1 MHLISTL
8 PNSMI
13 KKENDLMVNKY
24 IRKSNRGSWTEETM
38 QMAMNEAKT
47 RSISSASKK
56 YGIPIGTL
64 HRHIKKG
71 DSSKSLGRFKP
82 VFSKELEREIC
93 DLAMERDIL
102 FYGLTKRSLQQLA
115 YEVAKVNNIPH
126 PFACEK
132 AGKAWLDGFMKRHPQ
147 LAFRTPEPTALAPC
161 SALNRTQVNRFYD
174 NLWSIISHHNFL
186 TRPDDIYNMDETG
199 VKTSASKPPRVISV
213 KGKKQVGVIAT
224 AEKGQL
230 TTVICACSATCRFI
244 PPCFM
249 FGQRK
254 RMNERLLDGAPNGS
268 LAWVSDSGWIT
279 NSTFNNWLKFF
290 IDITRPKQDRP
301 VLLILDNHS
310 THQNLEALN
319 LARQNHVIMVS
330 IPPHTSHKLQP
341 LDVSV
346 YRSFKVAFEQA
357 LDTFQKNHPGRRV
370 NQFGFCTCNSFYE
383 NAAVIEEQSNTA
395 VTDEGDK
402 NKDPV
407 VAENIGLNNDNVT
420 EIENPCDVIND
431 PVEKNNTDEPP
442 AGNDSEDKQKEEKEL
457 NSDDKKNEMTEDST
471 LETRSGVFD
480 KSWDQP
486 STSHYIS
493 PIKILPSPKVTPTIK
508 KRKAR
513 CQRSEVLTSSPF
525 KNPIK
530 MKIEMKGKPNLLFNR
545 TIKGKENQNKEVR
558 TCENKGKGKGKGVKT
573 EKDKHIVPNIEQS
586 SQNDVFCV
594 LCGEPYVE
602 PPTEDWVVVG
612 HMNCVPTQRMMTCR
626 HSGC

>member
-1 MHLISTL
+1 MYHLID
-8 PNSMI
+8 
-13 KKENDLMVNKY
+13 EMVNKY
-24 IRKSNRGSWTEETM
+24 IRKSNRGSWTGETM

-47 RSISSASKK
+47 TSIISASKK

-71 DSSKSLGRFKP
+71 DSPKNLGRFKP
-82 VFSKELEREIC
+82 VLSKELEREIC

-115 YEVAKVNNIPH
+115 YEVAKVNNISH

-132 AGKAWLDGFMKRHPQ
+132 AGKASLNGFMKRHPQ
-147 LAFRTPEPTALAPC
+147 LAYRTPEPTALARC
-161 SALNRTQVNRFYD
+161 SAFNRTQVNRFYD

-199 VKTSASKPPRVISV
+199 VKTSASKPPRCISV
-213 KGKKQVGVIAT
+213 KGKKQVGVVAT

-230 TTVICACSATCRFI
+230 TTVICACSATGRFI
-244 PPCFM
+244 PPCFI

-268 LAWVSDSGWIT
+268 LAWTKTRQTS
-279 NSTFNNWLKFF
+279 F
-290 IDITRPKQDRP
+290 IDSR
-301 VLLILDNHS
+301 
-310 THQNLEALN
+310 
-319 LARQNHVIMVS
+319 
-330 IPPHTSHKLQP
+330 QP
-341 LDVSV
+341 LYSSKLG
-346 YRSFKVAFEQA
+346 SF
-357 LDTFQKNHPGRRV
+357 
-370 NQFGFCTCNSFYE
+370 
-383 NAAVIEEQSNTA
+383 
-395 VTDEGDK
+395 
-402 NKDPV
+402 
-407 VAENIGLNNDNVT
+407 
-420 EIENPCDVIND
+420 EIENPWDVIND

-471 LETRSGVFD
+471 LETRSIVFD

-486 STSHYIS
+486 SKSHHIS

-525 KNPIK
+525 KNAIE
-530 MKIEMKGKPNLLFNR
+530 MKIEMKAKPKLLFNR

-586 SQNDVFCV
+586 SQNDVFCI

-602 PPTEDWVVVG
+602 PPTEDWVQCPV
-612 HMNCVPTQRMMTCR
+612 C
-626 HSGC
+626 SGWAHDLCTDTEDGSFMCIICKM

>member
-1 MHLISTL
+1 MGHMGKME
-8 PNSMI
+8 NS
-13 KKENDLMVNKY
+13 NLGQMVNKY
-24 IRKSNRGSWTEETM
+24 IRKSNRSSWTEETM

-47 RSISSASKK
+47 TSISSASKK
-56 YGIPIGTL
+56 YGIPIGTFY
-64 HRHIKKG
+64 RHIKKA
-71 DSSKSLGRFKP
+71 DSSKNLGRFKP

-132 AGKAWLDGFMKRHPQ
+132 AGKAWLDDFMKRHPQ
-147 LAFRTPEPTALAPC
+147 LAYRTPEPTALARC
-161 SALNRTQVNRFYD
+161 SAFNRTQVNRFYD

-186 TRPDDIYNMDETG
+186 TRRPDDIYNMDETG

-213 KGKKQVGVIAT
+213 KGKKQVGVVAT
-224 AEKGQL
+224 AEKGQH
-230 TTVICACSATCRFI
+230 TTVICACSATGRFI
-244 PPCFM
+244 PPCFI

-254 RMNERLLDGAPNGS
+254 RMNERLLDGPPNGS

-279 NSTFNNWLKFF
+279 NSTFNNWLKIF
-290 IDITRPKQDRP
+290 IDKTRPKQDRP
-301 VLLILDNHS
+301 VLLILDNYS

-319 LARQNHVIMVS
+319 LARQNHLIMVS

-370 NQFGFCTCNSFYE
+370 NQFDIARLVGIAYEKSATVQNATNLDFAPATVYE

-395 VTDEGDK
+395 VTDGDK

-420 EIENPCDVIND
+420 EIENPCDVIKD

-442 AGNDSEDKQKEEKEL
+442 AGNDSEGKQKEEKEL
-457 NSDDKKNEMTEDST
+457 NSDDKKNE
-471 LETRSGVFD
+471 
-480 KSWDQP
+480 K
-486 STSHYIS
+486 
-493 PIKILPSPKVTPTIK
+493 
-508 KRKAR
+508 
-513 CQRSEVLTSSPF
+513 
-525 KNPIK
+525 
-530 MKIEMKGKPNLLFNR
+530 NLLIIIN
-545 TIKGKENQNKEVR
+545 V
-558 TCENKGKGKGKGVKT
+558 
-573 EKDKHIVPNIEQS
+573 
-586 SQNDVFCV
+586 
-594 LCGEPYVE
+594 
-602 PPTEDWVVVG
+602 
-612 HMNCVPTQRMMTCR
+612 
-626 HSGC
+626 